1 MTNKDSSPTAVPV
14 FRHRTP
20 VQLRF
25 NDVDS
30 FGHVNNSVY
39 FALYDLAKTEYLRDV
54 AGDVSLAHD
63 VQPVV
68 AHIDAD
74 FFYPVHYGDQIEI
87 ETAVTHLG
95 RTSFV
100 ITQQA
105 VNRPRNRVVCRCATT
120 MVCFSAER
128 GEPVPIPDEI
138 KERFRLYEAAL

>member
-1 MTNKDSSPTAVPV
+1 MNNDNRSAAPELVY
-14 FRHRTP
+14 RHRTP

-54 AGDVSLAHD
+54 AGDVVLGLD

-105 VNRPRNRVVCRCATT
+105 VDRPRGRVVCRCATT
-120 MVCFSAER
+120 MVCFSAKR
-128 GEPVPIPDEI
+128 GEPVPIPDEV
-138 KERFRLYEAAL
+138 KERFRQYEASL